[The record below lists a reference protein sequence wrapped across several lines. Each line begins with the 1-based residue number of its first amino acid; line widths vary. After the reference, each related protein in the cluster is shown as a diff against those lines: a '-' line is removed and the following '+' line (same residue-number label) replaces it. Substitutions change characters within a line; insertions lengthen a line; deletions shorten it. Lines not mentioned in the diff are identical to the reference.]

1 MKDMK
6 TSIEQLKKRAVTV
19 LSLASQHRLIVMLF
33 VIGVAVSFALIKTR
47 SFIDIP
53 RNETKYSEE
62 KLKIHFESIDQQTLN
77 EFKSAEQDRSVE
89 VNPQFNPNR
98 SDPFSE

>member
-1 MKDMK
+1 MKDLK
-6 TSIEQLKKRAVTV
+6 TSIDQFKKPAAKFLLT
-19 LSLASQHRLIVMLF
+19 ASRHRVILMLL

-53 RNETKYSEE
+53 RNETRYSDE
-62 KLKIHFESIDQQTLN
+62 KLKIHFNSINQQTLS
-77 EFKSAEQDRSVE
+77 EFKAAEQDTSVE
-89 VNPQFNPNR
+89 VNSKFNPNR